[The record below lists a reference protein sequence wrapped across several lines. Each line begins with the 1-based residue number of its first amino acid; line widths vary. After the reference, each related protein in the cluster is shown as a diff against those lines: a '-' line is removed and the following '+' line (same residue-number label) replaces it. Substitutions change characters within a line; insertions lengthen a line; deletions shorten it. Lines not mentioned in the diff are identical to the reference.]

1 MTAKILW
8 CVVISIFFLVNFSGC
23 TMVGFIVGSETDAEE
38 MVFKAGSSSKLE
50 QITDSTKLTIRLND
64 GPAITGT
71 IQGIISV
78 DSSTYF
84 ERYHAFQS
92 EPRHNKLFPA
102 INDTISLVMR
112 LKPGKE
118 SGNTKYLLSGF
129 DFVSIRLR
137 SLTDGNMSSEKLK
150 DLYSVTGRQGR
161 KFSPRKFKL
170 YMSKGLVPLQSE
182 FIIQSST
189 GNRNMPV
196 EKVRGIEWPGSVS
209 EALIYAVLGFIA
221 DGFLYYW
228 LKEAGRS
235 MRM

>member
-1 MTAKILW
+1 M
-8 CVVISIFFLVNFSGC
+8 
-23 TMVGFIVGSETDAEE
+23 MGFIVGSETDAED

-50 QITDSTKLTIRLND
+50 QVTDSTQLIIRLND

-78 DSSTYF
+78 DSAVYLK
-84 ERYHAFQS
+84 RYNAFQV
-92 EPRHNKLFPA
+92 EPRHLAIFPA
-102 INDTISLVMR
+102 IDDTVSLVMR
-112 LKPGKE
+112 LKAGKV
-118 SGNTKYLLSGF
+118 SGNLNFLFCGF

-161 KFSPRKFKL
+161 KFSPSTVRL

-189 GNRNMPV
+189 GTRNIPV
-196 EKVRGIEWPGSVS
+196 EKVTGIEWPGSVN
-209 EALIYAVLGFIA
+209 EALIYTVLGFLV
-221 DGFLYYW
+221 DGFLYSW
-228 LKEAGRS
+228 LKAVGRS